1 MYVKRFLSLPKINL
15 KKSANVRFDGWKL
28 LTDIYSMYSLHPK
41 YRKLADFFSAI
52 DQAILRRAAT

>member
-1 MYVKRFLSLPKINL
+1 M
-15 KKSANVRFDGWKL
+15 RFDGWKL

-52 DQAILRRAAT
+52 DQAILRRAATWRLGKTVNEPR